1 MNQTETKIQKT
12 LEFFLSIHES
22 DAVYNML
29 TDEEYSADD
38 IIEYIKWCRERYCN
52 NLDTDFDF
60 WLEDRKPRVKIEFF
74 VTSCGHPI
82 HEALEFPKRGEDME
96 NGTEYEW
103 YYSLREVT
111 DDILK
116 LKVGE
121 SMNFKLRDDDTSHG
135 TIVRIS

>member
-1 MNQTETKIQKT
+1 MKLSGEKLLPVLQY
-12 LEFFLSIHES
+12 FLSLHEAE
-22 DAVYNML
+22 AVNNML
-29 TDEEYSADD
+29 TDEKYTADD
-38 IIEYIKWCRERYCN
+38 ILEYIQWCEDRFDRD
-52 NLDTDFDF
+52 LSTDVDS
-60 WLEDRKPRVKIEFF
+60 WLEDRKPRVQIEFF

-96 NGTEYEW
+96 KGTEFEW

-111 DDILK
+111 DQIMA

-135 TIVRIS
+135 TIVRTA